1 MRKIILNPQYKSL
14 YTFIETLPQNFN
26 AGGEIVQ
33 DRRNTIKKFKVNGLE
48 INVKRYRV
56 PIFINRIAYTF
67 FRKSK
72 ACRAY
77 NNAFEVIKR
86 GFETPESIA
95 YIEEFKG
102 GLLHYSYYISL
113 QCPYRREIREYYQGP
128 LQGNEALMTAF
139 AQFTAALHEK
149 GVCHE
154 DYSPGNVLI
163 AQIDGQYHFSLV
175 DINRMTFKPMN
186 LEEGCKN
193 FRRMFISDELYIFLA
208 KKYAQCRNFDQEA
221 CIRLMLKYN
230 HYSIRR
236 DQRKERSKAIRKKIC
251 GYLNPLQPL
260 NDNREMSNRIHF
272 SHRHNDLHGRSIPIY
287 PDLWQE

>member
-56 PIFINRIAYTF
+56 PIFINR
-67 FRKSK
+67 
-72 ACRAY
+72 
-77 NNAFEVIKR
+77 
-86 GFETPESIA
+86 IA

-236 DQRKERSKAIRKKIC
+236 DQRKERSKAIRKKIF
-251 GYLNPLQPL
+251 G
-260 NDNREMSNRIHF
+260 
-272 SHRHNDLHGRSIPIY
+272 
-287 PDLWQE
+287 

>member
-236 DQRKERSKAIRKKIC
+236 DQRKERSKAIR
-251 GYLNPLQPL
+251 LNPIQPL

>member
-56 PIFINRIAYTF
+56 PIFINRIALYF
-67 FRKSK
+67 FSGKSK
-72 ACRAY
+72 SLPGAY

-208 KKYAQCRNFDQEA
+208 KKICAMPEFRSGSMYPADVEIQSLFHTKRSAERTVEGYPKKDFRITQP
-221 CIRLMLKYN
+221 
-230 HYSIRR
+230 YSAFKR
-236 DQRKERSKAIRKKIC
+236 
-251 GYLNPLQPL
+251 
-260 NDNREMSNRIHF
+260 
-272 SHRHNDLHGRSIPIY
+272 
-287 PDLWQE
+287 

>member
-113 QCPYRREIREYYQGP
+113 Q
-128 LQGNEALMTAF
+128 
-139 AQFTAALHEK
+139 
-149 GVCHE
+149 
-154 DYSPGNVLI
+154 
-163 AQIDGQYHFSLV
+163 FSLV

-193 FRRMFISDELYIFLA
+193 FRRMFISD
-208 KKYAQCRNFDQEA
+208 
-221 CIRLMLKYN
+221 
-230 HYSIRR
+230 
-236 DQRKERSKAIRKKIC
+236 
-251 GYLNPLQPL
+251 
-260 NDNREMSNRIHF
+260 
-272 SHRHNDLHGRSIPIY
+272 
-287 PDLWQE
+287 

>member
-56 PIFINRIAYTF
+56 PIFINR
-67 FRKSK
+67 
-72 ACRAY
+72 
-77 NNAFEVIKR
+77 
-86 GFETPESIA
+86 IA

-221 CIRLMLKYN
+221 CIRLMLK
-230 HYSIRR
+230 
-236 DQRKERSKAIRKKIC
+236 
-251 GYLNPLQPL
+251 
-260 NDNREMSNRIHF
+260 
-272 SHRHNDLHGRSIPIY
+272 
-287 PDLWQE
+287 

>member
-1 MRKIILNPQYKSL
+1 MIKFVHPKRFFIFARQINEGFYCLRKIILNPQYKSL

-236 DQRKERSKAIRKKIC
+236 DQRKERSKAIRKKIF
-251 GYLNPLQPL
+251 G
-260 NDNREMSNRIHF
+260 
-272 SHRHNDLHGRSIPIY
+272 
-287 PDLWQE
+287 

>member
-86 GFETPESIA
+86 GFETLNRSLISKNARED
-95 YIEEFKG
+95 
-102 GLLHYSYYISL
+102 YYIIVIISACNAL
-113 QCPYRREIREYYQGP
+113 TDGKSGNTTRDRYRAMK
-128 LQGNEALMTAF
+128 L
-139 AQFTAALHEK
+139 
-149 GVCHE
+149 
-154 DYSPGNVLI
+154 
-163 AQIDGQYHFSLV
+163 
-175 DINRMTFKPMN
+175 
-186 LEEGCKN
+186 
-193 FRRMFISDELYIFLA
+193 
-208 KKYAQCRNFDQEA
+208 
-221 CIRLMLKYN
+221 
-230 HYSIRR
+230 
-236 DQRKERSKAIRKKIC
+236 
-251 GYLNPLQPL
+251 
-260 NDNREMSNRIHF
+260 
-272 SHRHNDLHGRSIPIY
+272 
-287 PDLWQE
+287 

>member
-48 INVKRYRV
+48 INV
-56 PIFINRIAYTF
+56 
-67 FRKSK
+67 K

-236 DQRKERSKAIRKKIC
+236 DQRKERSKAIRKKIF
-251 GYLNPLQPL
+251 G
-260 NDNREMSNRIHF
+260 
-272 SHRHNDLHGRSIPIY
+272 
-287 PDLWQE
+287 

>member
-102 GLLHYSYYISL
+102 GYYIIVIISACNAL
-113 QCPYRREIREYYQGP
+113 TDGKSGNTTRDRYRAMK
-128 LQGNEALMTAF
+128 L
-139 AQFTAALHEK
+139 
-149 GVCHE
+149 
-154 DYSPGNVLI
+154 
-163 AQIDGQYHFSLV
+163 
-175 DINRMTFKPMN
+175 
-186 LEEGCKN
+186 
-193 FRRMFISDELYIFLA
+193 
-208 KKYAQCRNFDQEA
+208 
-221 CIRLMLKYN
+221 
-230 HYSIRR
+230 
-236 DQRKERSKAIRKKIC
+236 
-251 GYLNPLQPL
+251 
-260 NDNREMSNRIHF
+260 
-272 SHRHNDLHGRSIPIY
+272 
-287 PDLWQE
+287 

>member
-208 KKYAQCRNFDQEA
+208 KKYAQCLNFDQEA

-236 DQRKERSKAIRKKIC
+236 DQRKERSKAIRKKIF
-251 GYLNPLQPL
+251 G
-260 NDNREMSNRIHF
+260 
-272 SHRHNDLHGRSIPIY
+272 
-287 PDLWQE
+287 

>member
-95 YIEEFKG
+95 YIEEFI
-102 GLLHYSYYISL
+102 ISACNAL
-113 QCPYRREIREYYQGP
+113 TDGKSGNTTRDRYRAMK
-128 LQGNEALMTAF
+128 L
-139 AQFTAALHEK
+139 
-149 GVCHE
+149 
-154 DYSPGNVLI
+154 
-163 AQIDGQYHFSLV
+163 
-175 DINRMTFKPMN
+175 
-186 LEEGCKN
+186 
-193 FRRMFISDELYIFLA
+193 
-208 KKYAQCRNFDQEA
+208 
-221 CIRLMLKYN
+221 
-230 HYSIRR
+230 
-236 DQRKERSKAIRKKIC
+236 
-251 GYLNPLQPL
+251 
-260 NDNREMSNRIHF
+260 
-272 SHRHNDLHGRSIPIY
+272 
-287 PDLWQE
+287 

>member
-113 QCPYRREIREYYQGP
+113 QALTDGKS
-128 LQGNEALMTAF
+128 GNN
-139 AQFTAALHEK
+139 
-149 GVCHE
+149 
-154 DYSPGNVLI
+154 YPGTVT
-163 AQIDGQYHFSLV
+163 GQ
-175 DINRMTFKPMN
+175 
-186 LEEGCKN
+186 
-193 FRRMFISDELYIFLA
+193 
-208 KKYAQCRNFDQEA
+208 
-221 CIRLMLKYN
+221 
-230 HYSIRR
+230 
-236 DQRKERSKAIRKKIC
+236 
-251 GYLNPLQPL
+251 
-260 NDNREMSNRIHF
+260 
-272 SHRHNDLHGRSIPIY
+272 
-287 PDLWQE
+287 

>member
-1 MRKIILNPQYKSL
+1 MEKSSRTDGTRSRNSIKVFEYK
-14 YTFIETLPQNFN
+14 E
-26 AGGEIVQ
+26 
-33 DRRNTIKKFKVNGLE
+33 LE

-236 DQRKERSKAIRKKIC
+236 DQRKERSKAIRKKIF
-251 GYLNPLQPL
+251 G
-260 NDNREMSNRIHF
+260 
-272 SHRHNDLHGRSIPIY
+272 
-287 PDLWQE
+287 

>member
-186 LEEGCKN
+186 LEEGCAMPE
-193 FRRMFISDELYIFLA
+193 FRSGSMYPADVEIQSLFHTKRSAERTVEGYP
-208 KKYAQCRNFDQEA
+208 KKDFRITQP
-221 CIRLMLKYN
+221 
-230 HYSIRR
+230 YSAFKR
-236 DQRKERSKAIRKKIC
+236 
-251 GYLNPLQPL
+251 
-260 NDNREMSNRIHF
+260 
-272 SHRHNDLHGRSIPIY
+272 
-287 PDLWQE
+287 

>member
-1 MRKIILNPQYKSL
+1 MRKITLNPQYESL
-14 YTFIETLPQNFN
+14 QTFVETLPRNFN

-33 DRRNTIKKFKVNGLE
+33 DRRNTIKKFSADGLE

-77 NNAFEVIKR
+77 RNAFEVISR

-113 QCPYRREIREYYQGP
+113 QCPYRREIREYRQGP
-128 LQGNEALMTAF
+128 LQGNEPLLAAF
-139 AQFTAALHEK
+139 ARFTAALHEK
-149 GVCHE
+149 GICHE

-163 AQIDGQYHFSLV
+163 AQTEGEYHFSLV
-175 DINRMTFKPMN
+175 DINRMTFKRMN

-193 FRRMFISDELYIFLA
+193 FRRMFCDDELYLFLA
-208 KKYAQCRNFDQEA
+208 REYAQYRHLDPDEC
-221 CIRLMLKYN
+221 CRLMLKHN
-230 HYSIRR
+230 HHSLRR
-236 DQRKERSKAIRKKIC
+236 DRRKERLKAIRKKIF
-251 GYLNPLQPL
+251 G
-260 NDNREMSNRIHF
+260 
-272 SHRHNDLHGRSIPIY
+272 
-287 PDLWQE
+287 

>member
-56 PIFINRIAYTF
+56 PIFINRIAY
-67 FRKSK
+67 
-72 ACRAY
+72 
-77 NNAFEVIKR
+77 
-86 GFETPESIA
+86 
-95 YIEEFKG
+95 IEEFQG

-236 DQRKERSKAIRKKIC
+236 DQRKERSKAIRKKIF
-251 GYLNPLQPL
+251 G
-260 NDNREMSNRIHF
+260 
-272 SHRHNDLHGRSIPIY
+272 
-287 PDLWQE
+287 

>member
-236 DQRKERSKAIRKKIC
+236 DQQKERSKAIRKKIF
-251 GYLNPLQPL
+251 G
-260 NDNREMSNRIHF
+260 
-272 SHRHNDLHGRSIPIY
+272 
-287 PDLWQE
+287 